1 MDYVNEPKKDYPW
14 GGSWTEKKLDAFIRY
29 VDAYLT
35 IMAKYPQFKTIYFDG
50 FAGSG
55 ERGETTKSNLFTE
68 LNLDNEEM
76 YLYQGAAERLIN
88 LDKAFDFY
96 YFVEKDEISLKK
108 LQSKLDSLPNGR
120 SRTLEYR
127 KGDCNEQVKKLAA
140 ALHQNKSLAALVFLD
155 PFGMQLEWETI
166 AKLRGTRSDIWILIP
181 TGVIVNRLLDKKCK
195 LMFSKKLTSFF
206 GMSETEIRKRFY
218 SEIQT
223 PTLFG
228 DDETLIQKVNKPIQ
242 QIAGI
247 YSENLK
253 TIWKH
258 VTNPLPLLNSS
269 GTPIFHFVF
278 ASNNEAG
285 GRIAKY
291 IIEKS

>member
-1 MDYVNEPKKDYPW
+1 MEFANEPKKDYSW
-14 GGSWTEKKLDAFIRY
+14 GGSWTDKKLAAFVKY

-55 ERGETTKSNLFTE
+55 ERGEMKQNDLFSE
-68 LNLDNEEM
+68 LHLDNEET
-76 YLYQGAAERLIN
+76 YLYQGAAERLMKF
-88 LDKAFDFY
+88 DKAFDFY

-108 LQSKLDSLPNGR
+108 LQSKLDNLPNRAGR
-120 SRTLEYR
+120 TIEYR
-127 KGDCNEQVKKLAA
+127 KGDCNEQVKKLAL
-140 ALHQNKSLAALVFLD
+140 ALHQSKSLAALVFLD
-155 PFGMQLEWETI
+155 PFGMQLDWDTI
-166 AKLRGTRSDIWILIP
+166 ASLRDTRSDIWILIP

-206 GMSETEIRKRFY
+206 GMNEVEIRKLFY
-218 SEIQT
+218 SETQT

-228 DDETLIQKVNKPIQ
+228 EEETLIQKVNKPIQ

-253 TIWKH
+253 TIWKY
-258 VTNPLPLLNSS
+258 VTQPLPLLNSS